1 MKAGKWF
8 LGLAAAGMLGV
19 GSYTMG
25 VRAADN
31 AADFGGPTT
40 QWADRPLARLIRG
53 QIGRWMVLR
62 SELDLS
68 DDQKQQIGTILESHR
83 AEIVAAVEPVVQ
95 KHRTLREAVISAN
108 PDEKTIRAAAD
119 DLGNAIGNAAV
130 LASRIRGQIAPI
142 LTDQQRQEIKDFR
155 SQSDQAV
162 DDFFAKVAAEQ

>member
-1 MKAGKWF
+1 M
-8 LGLAAAGMLGV
+8 
-19 GSYTMG
+19 
-25 VRAADN
+25 
-31 AADFGGPTT
+31 
-40 QWADRPLARLIRG
+40 
-53 QIGRWMVLR
+53 
-62 SELDLS
+62 
-68 DDQKQQIGTILESHR
+68 
-83 AEIVAAVEPVVQ
+83 
-95 KHRTLREAVISAN
+95 ISAN